1 MKDIETRADL
11 ELLLSGFYKKLLH
24 DAEMKRIFIDVMQIR
39 LAEHLPVIADFW
51 EQVILG
57 TGDYRNNIMQIHLGI
72 HGKTPLLPLHFKTWL
87 ETFESVVDGHF
98 SGENAEKAK
107 TRATSIATVM
117 QLKLNNPA

>member
-11 ELLLSGFYKKLLH
+11 EFLLSGFYKKLLQ
-24 DAEMKRIFIDVMQIR
+24 DAEMKRIFIDVMQTN
-39 LAEHLPVIADFW
+39 LEEHLPVIADFW

-57 TGDYRNNIMQIHLGI
+57 AGDYRKNVMQIHLGI
-72 HGKTPLLPLHFKTWL
+72 HDKTPLLPSHFKTWL
-87 ETFESVVDGHF
+87 DTFELVIDRHF

-117 QLKLNNPA
+117 QLKLQ